1 MSGNPREPVI
11 VSGARIPTGRFQGG
25 LATMRAPELG
35 AIVVREVVKRAGVAD
50 EQIDEVIMGNVLQAG
65 VGQNPARQAALK
77 AGLPDTVAAMT
88 VNKVCGSGLKSAMIA
103 SSEIMAGQADLIVAG
118 GMESMSRAPYMLDRA
133 RNGYRLGHGQLIDLM
148 VHDGLWEVYNDYHM
162 GVAAEFIAD
171 KFGVSREAQDEYA
184 VNSHKKAV
192 AAMKAGKFD
201 AEIVPVEV
209 PQRKG
214 DPVIVAKDEGPREDT
229 TLEALAKL
237 RPAFKKDGK
246 VTAGNA
252 PSVNDGAAAVIVASR
267 EKAQALGLKPMAR
280 ILGYTTAGTAPE
292 MLFYAPVVAVRKLM
306 DKLSMDLNEFDLC
319 EFNEAFSAQA
329 LVDGQELGV
338 DWSKVNVN
346 GGAVALGHPIGA
358 SGARVLVTLLYALK
372 DRGGRKGLAS
382 LCLGGGNAVAMAV
395 EMEETS

>member
-1 MSGNPREPVI
+1 
-11 VSGARIPTGRFQGG
+11 
-25 LATMRAPELG
+25 MRAPDLG
-35 AIVVREVVKRAGVAD
+35 AIVVREVIKRAGVAD
-50 EQIDEVIMGNVLQAG
+50 DQIDEVIMGNVLQAG

-77 AGLPDTVAAMT
+77 AGLPDTIAAMT

-103 SSEIMAGQADLIVAG
+103 ASEIMAGQADLIVAG

-133 RNGYRLGHGQLIDLM
+133 RDGYRLGHGQLTDLM
-148 VHDGLWEVYNDYHM
+148 VHDGLWDVYNDYHM
-162 GVAAEFIAD
+162 GIAAEVIAD

-229 TLEALAKL
+229 NLEALSRL

-280 ILGYTTAGTAPE
+280 ILGYTTGGTAPE
-292 MLFYAPVVAVRKLM
+292 MVFYAPVVAVRKLM
-306 DKLSMDLNEFDLC
+306 DKLSMDVNEFDLY
-319 EFNEAFSAQA
+319 EFNEAFSAQM

-372 DRGGRKGLAS
+372 NRGGRKGLAS
-382 LCLGGGNAVAMAV
+382 LCLGGGNAVAMAL